1 MDPTL
6 MEPTLMDP
14 TLMEPTLMEPT
25 LMEPTLMEHTLMEPI
40 LMELHWQAG
49 PLDKLYLNYKI
60 PSFTSYYK
68 RAIIWMNFS
77 LDFLAL
83 FES

>member
-1 MDPTL
+1 
-6 MEPTLMDP
+6 MEPTLMEP

-49 PLDKLYLNYKI
+49 PLDKLYLNYNLQ
-60 PSFTSYYK
+60 SFTSFYK
-68 RAIIWMNFS
+68 RAII
-77 LDFLAL
+77 
-83 FES
+83 